1 MVSTIP
7 TLRLFYR
14 LFIIKRT
21 ATRLASLDTSIAS
34 SSSSPNKFNRY
45 DTNLKLV
52 EALNNENFDQ
62 IGSPLILGNK
72 TQIKN
77 TTRTSELEPME
88 KLIEN
93 WEWKEHIEENLNRI
107 IAEKPMS
114 KECKDLLNKEN
125 FC

>member
-1 MVSTIP
+1 MVATIP

-34 SSSSPNKFNRY
+34 PSSSSPNKFNRY

-72 TQIKN
+72 TQVFLLFKN
-77 TTRTSELEPME
+77 S
-88 KLIEN
+88 
-93 WEWKEHIEENLNRI
+93 
-107 IAEKPMS
+107 AG
-114 KECKDLLNKEN
+114 
-125 FC
+125 